1 MKTSTKISLI
11 VTGILVAAVLLFVAV
26 VMVQNQTRPL
36 PEANPSSGLPA
47 TVRVDSH
54 RLNEPENSTV
64 TFVEFLDFECEA
76 CGAAYPYIESLRE
89 EFGDRVTFVMR
100 YFPLP
105 GHGNSQ
111 NAAVAVEAAANQ
123 GQLEPMYQRMFET
136 QLQWGEKGEE
146 SQAPLFRTF
155 AEELGLDMVQFDAD
169 VADPA
174 TLERVMS
181 DFQDGRLLG
190 VQGTP
195 TIFVN
200 DVKLELTAIDDIRT
214 AIVNALGE

>member
-11 VTGILVAAVLLFVAV
+11 VTGVLVAAVLAFIAV
-26 VMVQNQTRPL
+26 VVVQNQTRPV
-36 PEANPSSGLPA
+36 PEANPSSGLPT

-155 AEELGLDMVQFDAD
+155 AEELGLVHGP
-169 VADPA
+169 V
-174 TLERVMS
+174 R
-181 DFQDGRLLG
+181 R
-190 VQGTP
+190 
-195 TIFVN
+195 
-200 DVKLELTAIDDIRT
+200 RCC
-214 AIVNALGE
+214 

>member
-11 VTGILVAAVLLFVAV
+11 VTGVLVAAVLAFIAV
-26 VMVQNQTRPL
+26 VVVQNQTRPV
-36 PEANPSSGLPA
+36 PEANPSSGLPT

-155 AEELGLDMVQFDAD
+155 AEELGLDMAQFDAD

-200 DVKLELTAIDDIRT
+200 DVKLELTSIDDIRT

>member
-1 MKTSTKISLI
+1 MTRNTKIALITTGAILIAVLAFVLI
-11 VTGILVAAVLLFVAV
+11 VVT
-26 VMVQNQTRPL
+26 QNQSKPA
-36 PEANPSSGLPA
+36 PEADPTTGLPT

-54 RLNEPENSTV
+54 RLNDPAGADV

-105 GHGNSQ
+105 SHNNSQ
-111 NAAVAVEAAANQ
+111 NAAVAVEAAAQ
-123 GQLEPMYQRMFET
+123 QDQLEPMYKRMFET
-136 QLQWGEKGEE
+136 QAQWGESGE
-146 SQAPLFRTF
+146 SQAALFRTF
-155 AEELGLDMVQFDAD
+155 AEELGLDMAQFDAD

-174 TLERVMS
+174 TLERVLS
-181 DFQDGRLLG
+181 DFEDGRLLG

-200 DVKLELTAIDDIRT
+200 DQKLELTSLDDIRS
-214 AIVNALGE
+214 ALQSALDE